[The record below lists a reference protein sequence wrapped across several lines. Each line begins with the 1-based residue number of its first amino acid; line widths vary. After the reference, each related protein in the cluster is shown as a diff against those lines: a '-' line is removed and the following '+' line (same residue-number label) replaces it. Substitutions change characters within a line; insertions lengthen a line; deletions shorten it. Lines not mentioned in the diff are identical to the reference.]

1 MIACQPTRGVDIG
14 SIEFIHKQLL
24 KFRNEGYS
32 VLLISSE
39 LTEIMSLSDRIAVM
53 YKGAIIG
60 EADPS
65 VPVEEI
71 GLLMAGAKVKER
83 TP

>member
-1 MIACQPTRGVDIG
+1 
-14 SIEFIHKQLL
+14 
-24 KFRNEGYS
+24 
-32 VLLISSE
+32 
-39 LTEIMSLSDRIAVM
+39 MSLSDRIAVM

-71 GLLMAGAKVKER
+71 GLLMAGAKAKER
-83 TP
+83 TA